1 MELNFKWECDH
12 MTYRVEVLQEA
23 DLLWFS
29 EVAAVNMLTYELQR
43 PELICL
49 PQIYTLALK
58 GMESKT
64 AFVVKQDDEPVG
76 ALGGILVPN
85 LFNPELTTLAEI
97 FWYVPPEYRNTRV
110 GGMLLLEL
118 ERAGEELADE
128 ITLSLLP
135 SSTIKM
141 ETLEKRGFKLSE
153 FGFRKQIGE

>member
-1 MELNFKWECDH
+1 
-12 MTYRVEVLQEA
+12 MTYSISVLQEP

-29 EVAAVNMLTYELQR
+29 EVAAVNMLKHELKR
-43 PELICL
+43 PELVCL

-64 AFVVKQDDEPVG
+64 AFVVKRDGECVG

-97 FWYVPPEYRNTRV
+97 FWYVPPEYRNTRI
-110 GGMLLLEL
+110 GGMLLLAL
-118 ERAGEELADE
+118 EKAGDELADE

-135 SSTIKM
+135 SSTVKLD
-141 ETLEKRGFKLSE
+141 TLEKRGFKLSE
-153 FGFRKQIGE
+153 FGFRKQIGG